1 MNKVLMMNM
10 CMIIDEENH
19 NILVQDK
26 VSTDWNGITFP
37 GGKVENG
44 ESFIESTI
52 REVHEETGLSI
63 SNLKSCGI
71 INWYNTTT
79 NERWL
84 VFLYKTNTFSGNMIS
99 ETKEGKVFWLPL
111 ESIYDS
117 NLAPNMEKYLELFLN
132 DNLNEA
138 YATWSEDHISDFYIH

>member
-10 CMIIDEENH
+10 CMIVDEENH

-26 VSTDWNGITFP
+26 VSTDWSGITFP

-52 REVHEETGLSI
+52 REVYEETGLNI
-63 SNLKSCGI
+63 SNLVPCGI
-71 INWYNTTT
+71 INWFNTST

-99 ETKEGKVFWLPL
+99 ETEEGKVLWIPL
-111 ESIYDS
+111 ESIYES
-117 NLAPNMEKYLELFLN
+117 KLAPNMEQYLELFFN
-132 DNLNEA
+132 DHLNEA
-138 YATWSEDHISDFYIH
+138 YATWSDDHISDFYIH

>member
-52 REVHEETGLSI
+52 REVYEETGLNI
-63 SNLKSCGI
+63 SNLVPCGI
-71 INWYNTTT
+71 INWYNTST

-84 VFLYKTNTFSGNMIS
+84 VFLYKTNTFSGNMVS
-99 ETKEGKVFWLPL
+99 ETEEGKVFWIPL
-111 ESIYDS
+111 ESIYES
-117 NLAPNMEKYLELFLN
+117 KLAPNKEQYLELFFN
-132 DNLNEA
+132 DYLNEA